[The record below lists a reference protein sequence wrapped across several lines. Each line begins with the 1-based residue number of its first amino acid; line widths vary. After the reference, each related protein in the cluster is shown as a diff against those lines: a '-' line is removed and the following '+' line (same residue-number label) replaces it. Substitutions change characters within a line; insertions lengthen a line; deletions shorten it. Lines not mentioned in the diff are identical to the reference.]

1 MLKYLP
7 SRNVNPTYPVVQ
19 GQSYIIHRC
28 VVFVKYTYS
37 RPDDRDL
44 EKSRRTNQ
52 CRFSQAC
59 KTQTT
64 FWPVANC
71 CLLRSHFFWITGWYI
86 LKSHKLRRVTLCAQ
100 EPPAI
105 HVIQNLFFSRS
116 FLSSEASNQIWVTQE
131 LFVAARALRSIATP
145 CNWPEIHLVS
155 ECFSQI
161 LKKRANIWRLS

>member
-71 CLLRSHFFWITGWYI
+71 CLLRSHFFLDHWMVHFKESQAAQGHFKYAGATSHPCDPESIFFAQFPFFWSFKPDLSHTRVI
-86 LKSHKLRRVTLCAQ
+86 CCSKS
-100 EPPAI
+100 
-105 HVIQNLFFSRS
+105 
-116 FLSSEASNQIWVTQE
+116 SSEHRHPLQLAWNTFGFRMFFTNSQE
-131 LFVAARALRSIATP
+131 KS
-145 CNWPEIHLVS
+145 
-155 ECFSQI
+155 
-161 LKKRANIWRLS
+161 